1 LPQISMQY
9 AVTRVKAMGHKM
21 LGQAA
26 MERLAGAED
35 LDEAIRLLSDSGIP
49 AESRREAEEAAEALV
64 KDACAAIREL
74 TPLPQITDCFLYK
87 YDGLNLKSLLKA
99 RSLGRTD
106 VALSSCG
113 TVDADVMRH
122 AVAEAS
128 YRTLPDFLRTAAEE
142 MDKANAESFD
152 PLKTDAC
159 IDKAVYARINANL
172 QGRKN
177 EDVREY
183 FQADADLTNLMMV
196 LRAHAI
202 GWTGEDCRDML
213 VPGGTLDEKTLMA
226 CCDDPVACKKAV
238 KGKKWAKAVPSLLK
252 DTISL
257 PLLEKEADD
266 YKMRLL
272 KEHRHD
278 VTGILPLIGYLIA
291 RERESMAI
299 RLILTAKSARVPKE
313 TLMERL
319 REAYVR

>member
-1 LPQISMQY
+1 MPQISMQY
-9 AVTRVKAMGHKM
+9 AVAKVKAMGHKM

-26 MERLAGAED
+26 LERLAGAEN
-35 LDEAIRLLSDSGIP
+35 LEEAIRLLTDSGIP
-49 AESRREAEEAAEALV
+49 AESRREAEDAADALV

-87 YDGLNLKSLLKA
+87 YDGLNLKSLLKG
-99 RSLGRTD
+99 RSLGRAQ
-106 VALSSCG
+106 VALSPCG
-113 TVDADVMRH
+113 TVETEVMRH
-122 AVAEAS
+122 AVAEAN
-128 YRTLPDFLRTAAEE
+128 YRALPEFLRAAAEK

-152 PLKTDAC
+152 PLKTDAY
-159 IDKAVYARINANL
+159 IDKAVYARIAENL
-172 QGRKN
+172 KGNKQA
-177 EDVREY
+177 DVRAY
-183 FQADADLTNLMMV
+183 FRADADLTNLIMA

-202 GWTGEDCRDML
+202 GWTGENCRDMF
-213 VPGGTLDEKTLMA
+213 VPGGSLDEKTLMA
-226 CCDDPVACKKAV
+226 CCDDPAACKKAV
-238 KGKKWAKAVPSLLK
+238 KGQPWEKAVPSLMK
-252 DTISL
+252 ETISL

-272 KEHRHD
+272 KAHRHD

-319 REAYVR
+319 RESYVR